1 MYYRKSSYPK
11 SGHADVPDDVWA
23 EFQRIRE
30 HLSAV
35 DQNNVAPNTLGRDLI
50 VAPFDPDHNGVSDI
64 IGVDNSFLYKEKVR
78 GIGSVSPG
86 DPIKQFTSVN
96 QGTWYDLG
104 RKGLRLNAVS
114 RGDAPWIVGASVSAV
129 VEETNRIVPAT
140 REDYIDLSVDPLDPT
155 VPAEQTKA
163 AKTYTAED
171 WEEALD
177 QEQRGSL
184 HLRVRSSQGGLSAA
198 EAAGGINSYVNG
210 CSIATLAC
218 FFVRGGPV
226 EFSPDIL
233 FRSLLNNSDW
243 KLNLISANIFAFGL
257 YR

>member
-11 SGHADVPDDVWA
+11 SGHADVPDDVWS
-23 EFQRIRE
+23 EFQRIRG
-30 HLSAV
+30 HLSEV
-35 DQNNVAPNTLGRDLI
+35 DQNNIAPNTISRDLI
-50 VAPFDPDHNGVSDI
+50 VHPSDPDHNGISDI
-64 IGVDNSFLYKEKVR
+64 VGVDAKFLYKEKVS
-78 GIGSVSPG
+78 GIGSISPG
-86 DPIKQFTSVN
+86 DPIRQFTSSN

-104 RKGLRLNAVS
+104 RKGLRLKAVS

-129 VEETNRIVPAT
+129 VDEPVRVAPAT
-140 REDYIDLSVDPLDPT
+140 RGDYIDLSVDPFDPT
-155 VPAEQTKA
+155 VQAEQKKA
-163 AKTYTAED
+163 ARTYTSAD

-198 EAAGGINSYVNG
+198 EAAGGVNSYVHG

-226 EFSPDIL
+226 EFSPDVI
-233 FRSLLNNSDW
+233 FRSLLNNSEW
-243 KLNLISANIFAFGL
+243 KLNLVSVNIFAFGL